1 MPSSSDISNI
11 PQRLVLDLLLSILI
25 SDFDDQIVNIII
37 NLADNLRATSLAL
50 QRKRMRIAN
59 KQEIPQV
66 FRINY
71 KIQEE

>member
-1 MPSSSDISNI
+1 MPSSGDISNI

-37 NLADNLRATSLAL
+37 NLADNSRATSLAL

>member
-1 MPSSSDISNI
+1 MPSSGDISNI

>member
-1 MPSSSDISNI
+1 MPSSGDISNI

-37 NLADNLRATSLAL
+37 NLADNLRATSVAL

>member
-1 MPSSSDISNI
+1 MPSSGDISNI

-50 QRKRMRIAN
+50 QRKRMRIEN